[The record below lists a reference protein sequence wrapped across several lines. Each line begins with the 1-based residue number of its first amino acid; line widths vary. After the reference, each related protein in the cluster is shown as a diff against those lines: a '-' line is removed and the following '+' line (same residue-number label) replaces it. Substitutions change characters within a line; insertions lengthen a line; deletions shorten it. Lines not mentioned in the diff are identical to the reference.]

1 MKKQIS
7 LTIIIFTISAISVFA
22 QNIEYDAA
30 VRNSQTTYGGTA
42 RFTGMGGAF
51 NALGGDL
58 SSLSINPAGVAVYSG
73 LQVLATP
80 VFHSNKTNTDMLGYE
95 REETDYNFNFN
106 NVGLV
111 SSYEVSD
118 ESLWKNINFALGY
131 NRLENFNNTFNVK
144 YFNKDFSL
152 MHTYVDNANNDNYS
166 NDYEE
171 LAFQTY
177 LLNDYYLDG
186 TDTIYEWWSP
196 VSDEMNY
203 TDTASGVDEV
213 GVNQNKYINSS
224 GSNGEYF
231 LSVGG
236 NYANKLFIGF
246 TVGIQRSDYE
256 LNKTHSEY
264 ENNDEMLDFHSFDFT
279 EYETQSGTGYNFK
292 IGAIYRPTD
301 YLRIGAAVH
310 TPTFYKM
317 EYTWYNKMNSE
328 FDDGETYSSS
338 SDNYSFSYNL
348 ITPMR
353 IETGAAWQIQDKAI
367 ISADYERVDY
377 SMAKLEDKEGRNI
390 YEMENDSL
398 NNTLGAANNIR
409 LGAEYKFDN
418 FYVRGGYALYQ
429 SPYSEQHSN
438 FQKDKEIYSGGIG
451 YREGSFFID
460 ASFQRSIVTENK
472 LLYRQIYNL
481 QNQATK
487 IENNFDRFIVTIGLR
502 L

>member
-1 MKKQIS
+1 
-7 LTIIIFTISAISVFA
+7 
-22 QNIEYDAA
+22 
-30 VRNSQTTYGGTA
+30 
-42 RFTGMGGAF
+42 
-51 NALGGDL
+51 
-58 SSLSINPAGVAVYSG
+58 
-73 LQVLATP
+73 
-80 VFHSNKTNTDMLGYE
+80 
-95 REETDYNFNFN
+95 
-106 NVGLV
+106 
-111 SSYEVSD
+111 
-118 ESLWKNINFALGY
+118 
-131 NRLENFNNTFNVK
+131 
-144 YFNKDFSL
+144 
-152 MHTYVDNANNDNYS
+152 
-166 NDYEE
+166 
-171 LAFQTY
+171 
-177 LLNDYYLDG
+177 
-186 TDTIYEWWSP
+186 
-196 VSDEMNY
+196 
-203 TDTASGVDEV
+203 
-213 GVNQNKYINSS
+213 
-224 GSNGEYF
+224 F